1 MDMPIPKTYYE
12 WSFLLKA
19 LKSRMSDE
27 EISDEKII
35 DAMNKGEFIWQGGS
49 GERLIK
55 RIVDCINFRVKDA
68 QDKFDKES
76 QHFTEETHIV
86 KAIIALR
93 NEFKFLL
100 KISEIPNFPKTVQE
114 NIKSFIQ
121 ETADQ
126 LQTSMEKSTKDN
138 KIGKIHSLIKNNKIN
153 SLTEE
158 IVGDEENNE

>member
-27 EISDEKII
+27 EVI
-35 DAMNKGEFIWQGGS
+35 DAMNKGEFIWQAGS

-68 QDKFDKES
+68 QDKFNKES

-86 KAIIALR
+86 KAIITLR

-114 NIKSFIQ
+114 NIRSFIQ

-126 LQTSMEKSTKDN
+126 LQASMEKST
-138 KIGKIHSLIKNNKIN
+138 KNNKIN
-153 SLTEE
+153 SLAEK

>member
-27 EISDEKII
+27 GVI
-35 DAMNKGEFIWQGGS
+35 DAMNKGEFIWLAGS

-68 QDKFDKES
+68 QDKFNKES
-76 QHFTEETHIV
+76 QHFTEETHVV
-86 KAIIALR
+86 KAIITLR
-93 NEFKFLL
+93 KEFKFLL

-121 ETADQ
+121 ETADK

-153 SLTEE
+153 SLTEK
-158 IVGDEENNE
+158 IVGDDENNE

>member
-27 EISDEKII
+27 EVIN
-35 DAMNKGEFIWQGGS
+35 AMNKGEFIWQAGS

-55 RIVDCINFRVKDA
+55 RIVDCVNFRVKDA
-68 QDKFDKES
+68 QDKFNKES

-86 KAIIALR
+86 KAIITLR

-100 KISEIPNFPKTVQE
+100 KISEIPNFPKRIQE
-114 NIKSFIQ
+114 NIRSFIQ

-126 LQTSMEKSTKDN
+126 LQESMEKSTKDN

-153 SLTEE
+153 SLTEAT
-158 IVGDEENNE
+158 VGDEENNE

>member
-1 MDMPIPKTYYE
+1 M
-12 WSFLLKA
+12 
-19 LKSRMSDE
+19 
-27 EISDEKII
+27 
-35 DAMNKGEFIWQGGS
+35 
-49 GERLIK
+49 
-55 RIVDCINFRVKDA
+55 
-68 QDKFDKES
+68 
-76 QHFTEETHIV
+76 

-100 KISEIPNFPKTVQE
+100 KISEIPNFPKRVLE
-114 NIKSFIQ
+114 NIRSFIQ

-126 LQTSMEKSTKDN
+126 LQASMEKSTKDN